1 MIEKVH
7 QHIINELQQSSRT
20 DTIFVVTAVLFNLIV
35 LGINSAI
42 AGNAVSE
49 HAKASDDFILSIF
62 ILMTL
67 VVNMISIR
75 ALATG
80 KNTRGKL
87 LQGLL
92 SMYKDNQVD
101 KYYDSTLL
109 SNYDK
114 RYFSFTVVILCMAM
128 TSIVV
133 PLVIRLL

>member
-7 QHIINELQQSSRT
+7 EHIINELQQSTRT

-35 LGINSAI
+35 LGINSAV

-67 VVNMISIR
+67 VVNIISIR

-101 KYYDSTLL
+101 KYYDAALL

-128 TSIVV
+128 TSVVV

>member
-7 QHIINELQQSSRT
+7 EHIINELQQSTRT
-20 DTIFVVTAVLFNLIV
+20 DTIFVVTAVIFNLIV
-35 LGINSAI
+35 LGINSAV

-49 HAKASDDFILSIF
+49 HAKASDDFVLSIF

-67 VVNMISIR
+67 VVNIISIR

-101 KYYDSTLL
+101 KYYNAALL

-128 TSIVV
+128 TSIIV

>member
-7 QHIINELQQSSRT
+7 EHIVNELQQSTRT

-35 LGINSAI
+35 LGINSAV

-67 VVNMISIR
+67 VVNIISIR
-75 ALATG
+75 ALSTG

-101 KYYDSTLL
+101 KYYDAALL

-128 TSIVV
+128 TSVVV

>member
-7 QHIINELQQSSRT
+7 EHIINELQQSTRT

-35 LGINSAI
+35 LGINSAV

-67 VVNMISIR
+67 VVNIISIR
-75 ALATG
+75 ALSTG

-92 SMYKDNQVD
+92 SMYKDKQVD
-101 KYYDSTLL
+101 KYYDATLL

-128 TSIVV
+128 TSVVV

>member
-7 QHIINELQQSSRT
+7 EHIINELQQSTRT

-35 LGINSAI
+35 LGINSAV

-67 VVNMISIR
+67 VVNIISIR
-75 ALATG
+75 ALSTG

-101 KYYDSTLL
+101 KYYDAALL

-128 TSIVV
+128 TSVVV

>member
-7 QHIINELQQSSRT
+7 EHIINELQQSTRT
-20 DTIFVVTAVLFNLIV
+20 DTIFVVTAVIFNLIV
-35 LGINSAI
+35 LGINSAV

-67 VVNMISIR
+67 VVNIISIR

-101 KYYDSTLL
+101 KYYNAALL

-128 TSIVV
+128 TSIIV

>member
-1 MIEKVH
+1 MIKKVH

-42 AGNAVSE
+42 AGNAASAN
-49 HAKASDDFILSIF
+49 AKASDDFILIIF
-62 ILMTL
+62 ILMTF
-67 VVNMISIR
+67 VVNTISVR

-128 TSIVV
+128 TAVVV
-133 PLVIRLL
+133 PLVIRLF

>member
-7 QHIINELQQSSRT
+7 QHIINELQQSTRT

-35 LGINSAI
+35 LGINSAV

-62 ILMTL
+62 ILMTS
-67 VVNMISIR
+67 VVNVISIR
-75 ALATG
+75 ALSTG

-101 KYYDSTLL
+101 KYYDATLL

-114 RYFSFTVVILCMAM
+114 RYFSFTVVILCMAI
-128 TSIVV
+128 TSVVV

>member
-7 QHIINELQQSSRT
+7 EHIINELQQSTRT

-35 LGINSAI
+35 LGINSAV

-67 VVNMISIR
+67 VVNIISIR
-75 ALATG
+75 ALSTV

-92 SMYKDNQVD
+92 SMYKDNKVD
-101 KYYDSTLL
+101 KYYDAALL

-114 RYFSFTVVILCMAM
+114 RYFSFAVVILCMAM
-128 TSIVV
+128 TSVVV